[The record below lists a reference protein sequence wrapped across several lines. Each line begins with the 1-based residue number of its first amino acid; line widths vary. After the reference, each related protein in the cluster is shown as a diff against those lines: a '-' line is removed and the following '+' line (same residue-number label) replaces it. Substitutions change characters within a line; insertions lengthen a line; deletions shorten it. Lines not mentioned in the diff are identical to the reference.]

1 MGFVVLLYG
10 ISSELLRPGMCLC
23 CSRLWPTAAMIEQKE
38 VEERNG
44 GVAKR
49 TFVGCKKKMVV
60 RVFVD
65 QMYLKYNGDF
75 LWVSIILLR

>member
-10 ISSELLRPGMCLC
+10 ISSELPGVCLC
-23 CSRLWPTAAMIEQKE
+23 CSRLWPTAAMMEQKE
-38 VEERNG
+38 VEKING

-49 TFVGCKKKMVV
+49 TFVGCKKKKMVV